1 MAGERPLAPPH
12 APSAELAIRAFEA
25 EIAFNRALSDFQ
37 LDHLPLQLDNL
48 TDAIATRFFQAAN
61 CAGFSWTVRATHGDS
76 VELALLHSGGAEIA
90 ITSPAAALRP
100 TLLGL
105 LGVLPGCAVA
115 NPQASVAAHQPA
127 EAQAEATWLQTPP
140 SELRR
145 SIAAPPVPAAEPVLT
160 ERVAALA
167 AALADP
173 EPAAATGD
181 PKAPLSEE
189 QHAAAVSMVNAMT
202 PAQRKSFS
210 VAFRHAFGVPREEI
224 SLAPLITQI
233 QHLGFIDRFT
243 VEAAGGIAA

>member
-1 MAGERPLAPPH
+1 MAEERPLAPPH

-37 LDHLPLQLDNL
+37 LDNLPLQLDNL
-48 TDAIATRFFQAAN
+48 TDAIATPFFQAAN
-61 CAGFSWTVRATHGDS
+61 RAGFSWTVRATHGDS

-90 ITSPAAALRP
+90 TTSPAAALRP

-115 NPQASVAAHQPA
+115 NHQASVAAPQPA

-145 SIAAPPVPAAEPVLT
+145 SIAAP
-160 ERVAALA
+160 VAAQSLA
-167 AALADP
+167 AATDP
-173 EPAAATGD
+173 EPTAATGD
-181 PKAPLSEE
+181 PKALLSED
-189 QHAAAVSMVNAMT
+189 QHAAAVAMVNAMT
-202 PAQRKSFS
+202 PVQRKSFS

-224 SLAPLITQI
+224 SLAPLITEI